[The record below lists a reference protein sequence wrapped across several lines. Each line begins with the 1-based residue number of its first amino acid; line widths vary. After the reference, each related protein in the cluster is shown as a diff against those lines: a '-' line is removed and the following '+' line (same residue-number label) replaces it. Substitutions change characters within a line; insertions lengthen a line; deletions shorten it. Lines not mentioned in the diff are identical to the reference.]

1 MLKCGESECAK
12 CEESECAKCEESEC
26 AKCQVRKW
34 VYTPAHNL

>member
-34 VYTPAHNL
+34 VYTPAHKL